1 MFINYVA
8 LMLLN
13 LVAGLV
19 ILAGYVYELDKIER
33 RRWAPAFAVTGFVQT
48 VTGLHMIWNW
58 PLPGSH
64 NVAFGEVSVLLGVL
78 WLGTALAES
87 RGWDLLPLTIYG
99 AFAGLAAIVV
109 GLRIMNL
116 GMTRSPVLSG
126 IGYILPGLA
135 GLLSVPGYLLRS
147 NRSIRLAGVLVLA
160 VAALLW
166 AVVAYGAYWGHV
178 ADYAG
183 WVPATLRAVQ

>member
-1 MFINYVA
+1 MFINYVS
-8 LMLLN
+8 LMLVN
-13 LVAGLV
+13 LVAGLA
-19 ILAGYVYELDKIER
+19 ILAGFVHDLDKSER
-33 RRWAPAFAVTGFVQT
+33 RRWVPAFAVVGFVQT

-64 NVAFGEVSVLLGVL
+64 NMAFGEVSVLLGVL

-87 RGWDLLPLTIYG
+87 RGWDLLPLTVYG
-99 AFAGLAAIVV
+99 AFAGLAAILV
-109 GLRIMNL
+109 GLRIMDL
-116 GMTRSPVLSG
+116 GMTRSPALSG

-135 GLLSVPGYLLRS
+135 GVLSIPGYLLRS
-147 NRSIRLAGVLVLA
+147 NRLVRLAGVLVLA

-178 ADYAG
+178 ADYAN
-183 WVPATLRAVQ
+183 WVPATLRAAQ